1 MMLLT
6 RRFLGAIARAFKAL
20 DTRKNRAMLADEL
33 RLAAKG
39 AAAFIAVDGFF
50 QDQVERLMLAVAVWC
65 ALLLIAATIVTPEE
79 SQTTASSDK
88 KE

>member
-1 MMLLT
+1 MLLS
-6 RRFLGAIARAFKAL
+6 RRLLGAIARAFRTL

-50 QDQVERLMLAVAVWC
+50 QDQVERLILAVAVWC
-65 ALLLIAATIVTPEE
+65 ALLLITATIVTPEE
-79 SQTTASSDK
+79 NQTTASSEK

>member
-1 MMLLT
+1 MLLT

>member
-1 MMLLT
+1 MLLA
-6 RRFLGAIARAFKAL
+6 RRFLAAIARAFKVL

-65 ALLLIAATIVTPEE
+65 ALLLIAATIATPEE